1 MSATNRSSQDPAQLI
16 TQREAA
22 ARLTI
27 SERTFRMLVATGQI
41 PVVRVSPRRVVV
53 DPADLARYIRKQRD
67 AS

>member
-1 MSATNRSSQDPAQLI
+1 MSATRRSSQEPSQLI

>member
-1 MSATNRSSQDPAQLI
+1 MSAKRRSSQEPSQLI

-53 DPADLARYIRKQRD
+53 DPADIAAYIDQRR
-67 AS
+67 S